1 VHEQLGLG
9 DSCVFEGRVES
20 IIDAYHAGH
29 VLVSTSISEGFP
41 YAVIE
46 AMASGRAM
54 IATDVGGVSE
64 AIADTG
70 ILCPPRDDEAIAEA
84 CVQLLLDQP
93 RRDRL
98 AEAGRQRVLSLFTL
112 DICLEQY
119 RQLYDTLREMPREP
133 LARGRH
139 PRAAVAPV
147 APAAWP
153 RPVAEAFAQSASLRP
168 SRRRLRPA
176 LGAAR

>member
-1 VHEQLGLG
+1 
-9 DSCVFEGRVES
+9 
-20 IIDAYHAGH
+20 
-29 VLVSTSISEGFP
+29 
-41 YAVIE
+41 VIE